1 MPRTIRDAQTVA
13 SDLMA
18 ELGPLIAG
26 ERAAFAQRCHERS
39 ISMSHLHLMT
49 LLESFGPLPMGRV
62 AEMLGSGL
70 PTATGMVTRM
80 EERGLVERVHDTDD
94 RRVVLVRL
102 TAEGE
107 TDLQQIQV
115 ERARRM
121 ALALDHLS
129 DAERTE
135 LLSSIRALRA
145 AFARVNHEHGVH

>member
-1 MPRTIRDAQTVA
+1 
-13 SDLMA
+13 MA

-49 LLESFGPLPMGRV
+49 LLESLGPLPMGRV

-80 EERGLVERVHDTDD
+80 EERGLVERTHDTDD

-102 TAEGE
+102 TAVGE
-107 TDLQQIQV
+107 ADLHQIQV
-115 ERARRM
+115 ERGRRM
-121 ALALDHLS
+121 VLAVEHLS
-129 DAERTE
+129 EAERSA

-145 AFARVNHEHGVH
+145 AFARVNQEQGAN